1 TPVSEEVT
9 TVSPAPTADVS
20 VIQDSS
26 SDTPVSEEVTTV
38 SSSAIPTVFVVDSSL
53 ISTIPSTVSLGQH
66 FDFDRSPVGGV
77 IKSMNNEMLDNNE
90 KVSPHEL
97 PTDIPRNRNINI
109 HISGPYIHENNR
121 LEFKYGL
128 TIGLILLC
136 ILVIMLILSTI
147 LVLVWIRHR
156 RNKYS
161 GSITLTHIE
170 ENDNNVQNTSLGKNR
185 FQSRNSTHDSFTA
198 IEGIVNESKSNKS
211 TNSMKTPAIQ
221 KRLGLRRK
229 QHVKAK
235 ILAHEALLSTDDCSS
250 CDCGFTFKSPNPER
264 LCLTSNLDN
273 DVILT
278 GARRRQSNDSGDRKN
293 QTNQNIL
300 NSVEHIHDKEDEFSD
315 IPSIN
320 NNNFIKNNETTSHY
334 QEISMNKPSIS
345 SKAWKYIDE
354 N

>member
-1 TPVSEEVT
+1 DVSVIQDSSPETPVSEEVT
-9 TVSPAPTADVS
+9 TVSPGATSSIS
-20 VIQDSS
+20 VIDN
-26 SDTPVSEEVTTV
+26 
-38 SSSAIPTVFVVDSSL
+38 SL
-53 ISTIPSTVSLGQH
+53 FSTIPSTFAH
-66 FDFDRSPVGGV
+66 DNDFYFDRNPVGGI
-77 IKSMNNEMLDNNE
+77 IKSINNEVLEDND
-90 KVSPHEL
+90 KVSPHVIS
-97 PTDIPRNRNINI
+97 TDIPRNRNINI
-109 HISGPYIHENNR
+109 HISGPYIHEHNR

-128 TIGLILLC
+128 TIGFILLC
-136 ILVIMLILSTI
+136 ILVIMLVLSTI
-147 LVLVWIRHR
+147 LVLIWIRHR

-161 GSITLTHIE
+161 GSITLSHIE

-185 FQSRNSTHDSFTA
+185 FRSRNSTHDSFTA
-198 IEGIVNESKSNKS
+198 VEGIVNESKSNKP
-211 TNSMKTPAIQ
+211 TNSMKTPALQ
-221 KRLGLRRK
+221 KRLELRRK
-229 QHVKAK
+229 QHIKAK

-250 CDCGFTFKSPNPER
+250 CDCGFTFKSPNPEH

-278 GARRRQSNDSGDRKN
+278 GAWRRQSNDSGDRKN

-300 NSVEHIHDKEDEFSD
+300 NSVEHTHDKEDEFPD

-320 NNNFIKNNETTSHY
+320 TNNFIKNNETASHY